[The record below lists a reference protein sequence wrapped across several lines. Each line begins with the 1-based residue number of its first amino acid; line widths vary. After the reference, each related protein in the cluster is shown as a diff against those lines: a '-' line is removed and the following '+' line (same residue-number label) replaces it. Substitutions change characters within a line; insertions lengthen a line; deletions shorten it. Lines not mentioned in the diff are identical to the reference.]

1 MSSLSN
7 IAVAAIIVV
16 LVTSSHVLGLGLNN
30 YILSPSFYETT
41 CSDVPSIVRSVVEQA
56 QGNDP
61 RVGPK
66 LLRVHFHDCFVNV
79 HT

>member
-16 LVTSSHVLGLGLNN
+16 LVTTSHVLGLGLNY

-41 CSDVPSIVRSVVEQA
+41 CPDVSSIVRVVVEQA
-56 QGNDP
+56 QRNDP
-61 RVGPK
+61 RIGPK